1 MTSTGLLTPVDA
13 EVVDLLDEAAAKK
26 LDTRIRLT
34 IGTVRENFAKLQD
47 YVHEAKAGEIHRA
60 LGFKSWTAYLSDA
73 LGAQPLMVDREQRRE
88 LVEYLSSEGMST
100 RAIASAT
107 GSSRET
113 VRRQVAG
120 DPNVSPENRESPT
133 TGLDGKTYAPKPRPV
148 AEPVADDRFISSD
161 ELDELNRRN
170 ASAAVEPASREKDST
185 KPYDINAALLA
196 SFVDTAQS
204 VVNAF
209 LVNKE
214 DPINRSTADSAATYR
229 QLLAEAIAHVQKLD
243 QKLALRENADGA

>member
-1 MTSTGLLTPVDA
+1 MTSTELLTPVDA

-34 IGTVRENFAKLQD
+34 AGTVRENFAKLQD

-133 TGLDGKTYAPKPRPV
+133 TGLDGKTYSPKPRPV
-148 AEPVADDRFISSD
+148 AEPAADDRFISSD
-161 ELDELNRRN
+161 ELDELNAPPSAPSKRRPLTDSYSETVLAITKHVERLARLTADDRFDIHRDLLMFRN
-170 ASAAVEPASREKDST
+170 LAELGQAQRELTKAV
-185 KPYDINAALLA
+185 IALA
-196 SFVDTAQS
+196 
-204 VVNAF
+204 
-209 LVNKE
+209 KE
-214 DPINRSTADSAATYR
+214 DDA
-229 QLLAEAIAHVQKLD
+229 
-243 QKLALRENADGA
+243 

>member
-1 MTSTGLLTPVDA
+1 MTSTELLTPVDA

-34 IGTVRENFAKLQD
+34 AGTVRENFAKLQD
-47 YVHEAKAGEIHRA
+47 YVHEAKTGEIHQA

-133 TGLDGKTYAPKPRPV
+133 TGLDGKSYAPKQRPE
-148 AEPVADDRFISSD
+148 ANPVADDRFISSD
-161 ELDELNRRN
+161 ELDELNAPPAPVPTTEKRRPLPDSYGEVVR
-170 ASAAVEPASREKDST
+170 ALTKDVER
-185 KPYDINAALLA
+185 LA
-196 SFVDTAQS
+196 R
-204 VVNAF
+204 
-209 LVNKE
+209 L
-214 DPINRSTADSAATYR
+214 TADDRFDRNREGLFLRNYVW
-229 QLLAEAIAHVQKLD
+229 LAQAHEELTKAINT
-243 QKLALRENADGA
+243 LAPLDGAS